1 MVELFLSC
9 VLSLSSV
16 EVRNGTELE
25 VMMDAGGERREKVYV
40 MAT

>member
-16 EVRNGTELE
+16 EVQNGMELE